1 VKKVITV
8 HTKLDKTSPSKTTVL
23 TLDYTGATVL
33 DLMGPAQD
41 SLVISWQG
49 RARRAKAI
57 PATASVNVREFIAS
71 LAKRESAPET
81 PETLFAKAQAM
92 SPQELERYIALLK
105 AKVPVGGSDKKAA

>member
-8 HTKLDKTSPSKTTVL
+8 HTKLDKTAASKATVL

-49 RARRAKAI
+49 RVRRSKAI
-57 PATASVNVREFIAS
+57 PATASLNVREFIAS
-71 LAKRESAPET
+71 LARRDTGPET

-92 SPQELERYIALLK
+92 SPQELAKYIEMLK
-105 AKVPVGGSDKKAA
+105 AKVPVGGADKKAA